1 MAARGELIVNAAGN
15 SGFGSPVDSTGV
27 RTPDLLN
34 DGAHSYTYDANG
46 QRVRKTTGAA
56 SCTSTTSGTKVD
68 YLYDLE
74 GHQVSEVSAAGAWN
88 RGEVYA
94 GGRHLATYSGGASG
108 ATYFIHADW
117 LGTERARSTVAGA
130 VCETM
135 TSLPFGDG
143 LATNGSCGDP
153 SPLHFTGKQHDAETN
168 LDDFGA
174 RYYSSSFG
182 RFMTIDPV
190 VISKA
195 KTLDPQQLNAY
206 AYARGNPLRF
216 LDPDGQEINLGGL
229 SEGDRKALIAQFER
243 LTGLTLHYN
252 PQTGK
257 LEVVGDPSKVSGGSA
272 TFRNGLLAA
281 IGSKDVFNVLDRT
294 EYKGQVVSIGL
305 YDKDAK
311 TVVLDFKNIASV
323 EQNHPDD
330 VNLGTSAFHELVGHG
345 VEGLPDT
352 QPLWFF
358 WRDTALD
365 RENQVRKELGMYIRN
380 SWEPT
385 QCGGG
390 SCTIWLYKNMNNGVT
405 DNHFVKIP
413 VGKKE

>member
-1 MAARGELIVNAAGN
+1 MSAACPERSRRAG
-15 SGFGSPVDSTGV
+15 T
-27 RTPDLLN
+27 
-34 DGAHSYTYDANG
+34 
-46 QRVRKTTGAA
+46 
-56 SCTSTTSGTKVD
+56 VD

-88 RGEVYA
+88 RGEVYV
-94 GGRHLATYSGGASG
+94 GGRHLATYSGGAGG

-130 VCETM
+130 VCETV

-143 LATNGSCGDP
+143 LATSGSCGDP

-174 RYYSSSFG
+174 RYYGSSFG
-182 RFMTIDPV
+182 RFMTVDPV
-190 VISKA
+190 VISKD
-195 KTLDPQQLNAY
+195 KTRDPQQLNAY

-216 LDPDGQEINLGGL
+216 LDPDGQEINLGSL
-229 SEGDRKALIAQFER
+229 SEEDRKALIAEFER
-243 LTGLTLHYN
+243 MTGLTLHYN

-294 EYKGQVVSIGL
+294 EYKGEVVSIGL

-352 QPLWFF
+352 AKWYAF

-365 RENQVRKELGMYIRN
+365 RENQVRKELGMYIRD
-380 SWEPT
+380 SWKPT

-390 SCTIWLYKNMNNGVT
+390 TCTIWLYKNLNNGVT

-413 VGKKE
+413 VGKQQ